1 MSKKSN
7 LFSVQ
12 LWLAVITVIVAF
24 LLGSLIYLDLLN
36 THFKIGEYFLHHWFS
51 LTGTFFIAL
60 FTPIYYFL
68 KRAYV
73 TRFKALLV
81 THVFG
86 NLISFLLIS
95 VHFAHQI
102 GRPAQFYPDLGT
114 GIVLYPSVILL
125 VITGFLLRFKPTK
138 RARSLRFLHKSVTVT
153 FYFVIVVHLLHG
165 FGFI

>member
-1 MSKKSN
+1 MSQKK

-12 LWLAVITVIVAF
+12 LWLSVTIIVVAI
-24 LLGSLIYLDLLN
+24 LLASLTYLDLLD

-60 FTPIYYFL
+60 FTPAYYFL
-68 KRAYV
+68 KRMYV
-73 TRFKALLV
+73 TRFKALLLG
-81 THVFG
+81 HVFG

-114 GIVLYPSVILL
+114 GIALYPAVILL
-125 VITGFLLRFKPTK
+125 VITGFLMRFKPTK
-138 RARSLRFLHKSVTVT
+138 RAKHLRFLHKSVTVT
-153 FYFVIVVHLLHG
+153 FYLVIIVHLLHG

>member
-1 MSKKSN
+1 MSRKSN
-7 LFSVQ
+7 LISVQ
-12 LWLAVITVIVAF
+12 LWLSVLIIVIAI
-24 LLGSLIYLDLLN
+24 LLASAIYLDLLD
-36 THFKIGEYFLHHWFS
+36 THFKIGEYYLHHWFS

-73 TRFKALLV
+73 SQFKALLL

-95 VHFAHQI
+95 IHFAHQI
-102 GRPAQFYPDLGT
+102 GRPARFYPDLGT
-114 GIVLYPSVILL
+114 GVVLYPSVILL
-125 VITGFLLRFKPTK
+125 VITGFITRFNLIKSVKYT
-138 RARSLRFLHKSVTVT
+138 RFLHTSVTIT
-153 FYFVIVVHLLHG
+153 FYFVIIVHLLHG